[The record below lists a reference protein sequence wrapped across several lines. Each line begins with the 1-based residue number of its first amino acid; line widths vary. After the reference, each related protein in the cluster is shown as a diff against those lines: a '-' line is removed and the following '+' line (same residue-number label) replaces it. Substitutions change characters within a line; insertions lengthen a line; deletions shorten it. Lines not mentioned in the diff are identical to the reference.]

1 MAFPIS
7 EEAFGEDATGD
18 ILIGNDGAY
27 FVFRNI
33 DLAGIRS
40 FTAQIGTMAEMTTG
54 GRLDIRAGGVDGE
67 VLGAFEVPQGGSG
80 LQTYEAVLDAA
91 SGMTDL
97 YFVFVA
103 PERGGGSSP
112 VSFVDWIVAQQ

>member
-1 MAFPIS
+1 M
-7 EEAFGEDATGD
+7 GEDATGD
-18 ILIGNDGAY
+18 ILIGSDGSY

-33 DLAGIRS
+33 DLTGIRS

-67 VLGAFEVPQGGSG
+67 VLGTFEVPQGGSG
-80 LQTYEAVLDAA
+80 LQTYEAALDAA

-103 PERGGGSSP
+103 PEPGEGSSP
-112 VSFVDWIVAQQ
+112 VSFIDWIVAQQ